1 MSYVVKILM
10 LFIFVFNITSDL
22 TDNGS
27 QYLRQLLENYQQVN
41 YTYIG
46 DILISEEDNHLH
58 PNQIVTVNIFL
69 ACNKIKKLHI
79 PNWLYETIFY

>member
-10 LFIFVFNITSDL
+10 LFIFVFNITSNL

-27 QYLRQLLENYQQVN
+27 QYLRQLLENCQQVN
-41 YTYIG
+41 YTYRG

-58 PNQIVTVNIFL
+58 PNQTVMVNIFL
-69 ACNKIKKLHI
+69 ACNKINKLHI
-79 PNWLYETIFY
+79 PNSGYMNI